1 MRSEYS
7 VDDIKFLAMVLEQE
21 IRKRGY
27 IVDFYINS
35 VVGKY
40 GCVFNFANGKIYTTG
55 FDSKDVCVSKL
66 KKKIEDVD
74 ELVVKYCATN
84 NL

>member
-55 FDSKDVCVSKL
+55 LDSKDVCVSKL